1 MAELTDLQLTDLSN
15 TVQNETAAGANT
27 ATRIGELFNDIV
39 DSKINNDKIST
50 DMVADSGSN
59 SKVPSVAAVETQLSG
74 KQNSLGFTAENVA
87 NKSTNITMDTGSNTK
102 YPTVAA
108 VEAQLSGKQNSLGY
122 TPENSSNKST
132 DNTLGGLSASNTSY
146 PSQKAVKDY
155 VDSKSSS
162 YKVCTLNIN
171 FDGSNYTIENTFE
184 DTIGV
189 TISTISTQRF
199 KLTATGKF
207 TLGKVCVIPM
217 ILTSQNPGLVASI
230 DWTFAP
236 TVDDITLRV
245 TNLSTGA
252 LTTPASKGSGV
263 QWILEVRVYS

>member
-108 VEAQLSGKQNSLGY
+108 VESYVSGNTLPYKVYVATLSQSGTSAPSPIVLQ
-122 TPENSSNKST
+122 
-132 DNTLGGLSASNTSY
+132 NTLGGTVVWTRTGTGNYVATLNGVFTSNKTVAFVNTSINDTQLQSY
-146 PSQKAVKDY
+146 R
-155 VDSKSSS
+155 VDNDQ
-162 YKVCTLNIN
+162 VRL
-171 FDGSNYTIENTFE
+171 D
-184 DTIGV
+184 
-189 TISTISTQRF
+189 Q
-199 KLTATGKF
+199 
-207 TLGKVCVIPM
+207 
-217 ILTSQNPGLVASI
+217 Q
-230 DWTFAP
+230 
-236 TVDDITLRV
+236 
-245 TNLSTGA
+245 NLSNVSTDG
-252 LTTPASKGSGV
+252 LYGNC
-263 QWILEVRVYS
+263 IEIRVYNS